1 MLTGFSS
8 YRCGLIGGRL
18 SHSFSPPIHAALADY
33 EYKLYPMPPEDVPKW
48 FADCPLDGFNVTIP
62 YKETVMP
69 FCAALSDRA
78 RRIGSVNTVVK
89 RPDGSFFG
97 DNTDYA
103 GFSRLLDTLGV
114 PAEGKKAL
122 ILGSG
127 GSCRTV
133 RAVLADRGAREIVV
147 ISRKG
152 PDNYENLSRHAD
164 AQLIVNTTPVGM
176 YPDTGKAPLDL
187 AGFPALEGV
196 LDLIYNPAR
205 TPLLLQAEALGIPCR
220 NGLAMLVCQA
230 AEAAR
235 VFTGV
240 LPDGSDAVVR
250 ALSDEMRNII
260 LIGMPG
266 CGKTSCGRALSAR
279 TGRPFSDSD
288 EAILEKTGRRPSE
301 IIRADG
307 EAAFRAV
314 ETGVL
319 QALAKESGTVI
330 ATGGGAVTVPGNR
343 DILRQN
349 GVLVFLERPLAALAT
364 EDRPL
369 SADLEALYAAR
380 LPLYRAFADAAV
392 PCEKTPEETAAAV
405 LRALEAL

>member
-1 MLTGFSS
+1 MLTGF
-8 YRCGLIGGRL
+8 RDFRGGLIGGRL
-18 SHSFSPPIHAALADY
+18 SHSFSPQIHAALADY
-33 EYKLYPMPPEDVPKW
+33 GYRLYPMPPEDVPKW

-69 FCAALSDRA
+69 FCAELSDRA

-103 GFSRLLDTLGV
+103 GFSHLLDTLGV
-114 PAEGKKAL
+114 SVAGKKAL

-127 GSCRTV
+127 GSSRTV
-133 RAVLADRGAREIVV
+133 RAVLADRGVREAVV

-164 AQLIVNTTPVGM
+164 AAFLVNTTPVGM

-187 AGFPALEGV
+187 SRFPRLTGV

-205 TPLLLQAEALGIPCR
+205 TALLLQAEALGIPCA
-220 NGLAMLVCQA
+220 NGLAMLVYQA

-235 VFTGV
+235 VFTGT
-240 LPDGSDAVVR
+240 LPDGFGAVVR
-250 ALSDEMRNII
+250 SLTVQTRSIV

-266 CGKTSCGRALSAR
+266 CGKTTCGRVLAEKL
-279 TGRPFSDSD
+279 GRPFADSD
-288 EAILEKTGRRPSE
+288 ARVREVTGRSPAD

-314 ETGVL
+314 ETAVL
-319 QALAKESGTVI
+319 RELCRESGTVI
-330 ATGGGAVTVPGNR
+330 ATGGGAVTVPENR

-349 GVLVFLERPLAALAT
+349 SAVVFLERPLAELAT
-364 EDRPL
+364 QDRPL
-369 SADLEALYAAR
+369 SRDLEALYAAR
-380 LPLYRAFADAAV
+380 LPLYRAFADTSV
-392 PCEKTPEETAAAV
+392 SCEKTPEETADAV
-405 LRALEAL
+405 LRALEAI